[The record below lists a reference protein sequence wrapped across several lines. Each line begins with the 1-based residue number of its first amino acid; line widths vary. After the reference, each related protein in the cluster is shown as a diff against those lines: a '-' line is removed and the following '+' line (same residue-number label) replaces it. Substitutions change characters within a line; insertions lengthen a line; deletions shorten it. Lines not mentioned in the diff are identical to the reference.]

1 MGLKLFSRRKSYAP
15 TGPAA
20 GPGSRVNYE
29 PAPKVD
35 LATDLLQKA
44 VQCHRYGTIVQRRH
58 EWVRH
63 PGFQSAYAKAM
74 EAIDDR
80 FGLVPEGFVSIPTTL
95 NDQPGCEEQDFETAP
110 FLMARHTISNG
121 EYQLF
126 VDSGAYEDLE
136 LWPQDLWPQL
146 IGFTDLSGQP
156 GPRFWRQGRH
166 DQRLVNHPVT
176 GICFYEATA
185 YAKWAGYR
193 LPGEAEWQMAA
204 SWRLRS
210 ATQTGRRYPWGEALD
225 LDHCNIWASGHAG
238 TVPVHAC
245 PGGAAPNGV
254 LQLIGN
260 VWEWVDSDFV
270 SADEQGRDIVGEQ
283 LLKCIRGGA
292 YDTYFPW
299 QASSVFRSALVC
311 LARTHNVGIRC
322 ALDLPSEE
330 DQGGAAT

>member
-1 MGLKLFSRRKSYAP
+1 MGLKLFSRRKSSAP

-156 GPRFWRQGRH
+156 GPRF
-166 DQRLVNHPVT
+166 
-176 GICFYEATA
+176 
-185 YAKWAGYR
+185 
-193 LPGEAEWQMAA
+193 
-204 SWRLRS
+204 
-210 ATQTGRRYPWGEALD
+210 
-225 LDHCNIWASGHAG
+225 
-238 TVPVHAC
+238 
-245 PGGAAPNGV
+245 
-254 LQLIGN
+254 
-260 VWEWVDSDFV
+260 
-270 SADEQGRDIVGEQ
+270 
-283 LLKCIRGGA
+283 
-292 YDTYFPW
+292 
-299 QASSVFRSALVC
+299 
-311 LARTHNVGIRC
+311 
-322 ALDLPSEE
+322 
-330 DQGGAAT
+330 